1 MLSSAQIVKNKF
13 KKCVLPAIGIGIVA
27 SAAISA
33 AVYAVLGDSFTAIV
47 PIISTVLS
55 IGLSLAAFFG
65 VIIAK
70 TPKSDELD
78 EIFRNQGYC
87 RDFCDAYADAFV
99 NNVKKPDPVVVIE
112 LVSYLNKIGDLKSA
126 SFYLDNIDIDK
137 LSGNTKFEFC
147 REQLL
152 ILGKSGNWRDGE
164 DFRSENIKF
173 IQLYLQH
180 NKDMRKKA
188 EMYIA
193 LSFIDCAAK
202 KYSDAFSLLNC
213 GYKPT
218 GKSDVCF
225 LEILITA
232 VYIYAKMG
240 DGDNVQLAIGN
251 ASKFL
256 DNFTGFEYKWTKDY
270 YKKRIESAA
279 NGKL

>member
-99 NNVKKPDPVVVIE
+99 NNVK
-112 LVSYLNKIGDLKSA
+112 S
-126 SFYLDNIDIDK
+126 
-137 LSGNTKFEFC
+137 
-147 REQLL
+147 
-152 ILGKSGNWRDGE
+152 
-164 DFRSENIKF
+164 
-173 IQLYLQH
+173 
-180 NKDMRKKA
+180 
-188 EMYIA
+188 
-193 LSFIDCAAK
+193 
-202 KYSDAFSLLNC
+202 
-213 GYKPT
+213 PT
-218 GKSDVCF
+218 R
-225 LEILITA
+225 L
-232 VYIYAKMG
+232 
-240 DGDNVQLAIGN
+240 
-251 ASKFL
+251 
-256 DNFTGFEYKWTKDY
+256 W
-270 YKKRIESAA
+270 
-279 NGKL
+279 